1 MPAPQPTPE
10 EVIPMATEAQ
20 NALDDFDLSFKVFYD
35 LMTRKVHHILLVSSP
50 YEAFI
55 MEEDGRL
62 AERIIHEYEGL
73 NLSSPPRLTWVAT
86 AAEALAALE
95 KDSFDLVILNP
106 CLGDRD
112 PFDLG
117 LRVKQD
123 RPDLPVILL
132 THGTELLND
141 PRYADRRAIDK
152 KFVWLGN
159 SDLFL
164 AIIKSVE
171 DLLNVARDTARARVR
186 VILLVEDSPFYYSS
200 FLPLLYREIVGQTQ
214 AVMEES
220 INAGHRLRRMRA
232 RPKILLAETYEE
244 ALDIFRRYHP
254 YIHCVFSDV
263 RFKRKGRMDPQAGF
277 ALLSK
282 IQQESAEIPFLVL
295 SNEESNR
302 ERALALP
309 AAFVSKN
316 SPSLNAEIR
325 SFFARYLGFGDFIF
339 RMPDGREV
347 ARAGNVQ
354 TLEKVLPSVPD
365 ASVLYH
371 ATHNHFSNWLMA
383 RCEIF
388 LASRLRPIKAS
399 DFPSAAAIKAYLI
412 SSLRERRQKRQRG
425 VISDF
430 VPAKFDTE
438 SGFFKIGRGSMGGKA
453 RGLAFLATQLI
464 ENGWLQAKY
473 PGVRITVPQSLVIT
487 TEGFEDFLDDNALR
501 NFNPEGLDD
510 DRIRGTFL
518 AARFPVWLRED
529 LKAFLQQVTYP
540 LAVRSSSLLEDAQGQ
555 SFAGVYSTYMLP
567 NCHSEHNLRLGH
579 LINAVKLV
587 WASTFLENPRALAR
601 STLHR
606 TAEEKM
612 AVLVQALTGARHG
625 DYFYP
630 ALAGVVQSYNFYP
643 VGPMRPEEGI
653 AHIALGLGKTVV
665 EGGSVLHFSPRYP
678 ELLPQFSTVGDI
690 LRNAQREFFALKMAA
705 LPGQTGLEGQS
716 ALARLT
722 VDQAADH
729 PAVRFLAS
737 GYNPQDQRIRDRLG
751 RGDTP
756 VVTFASVLKHGG
768 IPLPAILVDLLD
780 LGHRGMGGPMEI
792 EFALTLASAAQPQ
805 PNLSLL
811 QIRPMA
817 KAPTRPGEDALD
829 DAEMH
834 RALCYSSMLMGTG
847 GLNTIRDLVYV
858 KPEAFDPARTVAIAG
873 EIAAFNGRLKA
884 AGRKYLLIGP
894 GRWGSA
900 DRWLGIPV
908 RWQDI
913 SGVGAIVETTHPRLH
928 AEPSQGTHFF
938 HNITSLGISYI
949 TISRASRD
957 FIDWPW
963 LAGLPP
969 ARDGQFVRHVALAKP
984 MRLKF
989 DGKRSCAA
997 ILIPQ
1002 TEAAHERDRGPDH
1015 QPGSG

>member
-1 MPAPQPTPE
+1 
-10 EVIPMATEAQ
+10 MATEPK

-62 AERIIHEYEGL
+62 AERIVHEYEGL

-95 KDSFDLVILNP
+95 NEPFDLVILNP
-106 CLGDRD
+106 GLGDRD
-112 PFDLG
+112 PYDFG
-117 LRVKQD
+117 RRVKQ
-123 RPDLPVILL
+123 RYPNLPVILL
-132 THGTELLND
+132 AHSAELLND
-141 PRYADRRAIDK
+141 PRYADHGIIDK
-152 KFVWLGN
+152 QFVWLGN

-171 DLLNVARDTARARVR
+171 DLLNVAHDTERARVR

-220 INAGHRLRRMRA
+220 INAEHRLRRMRA

-244 ALDIFRRYHP
+244 ALAIFRRYQP
-254 YIHCVFSDV
+254 YIHCIFSDV
-263 RFKRKGRMDPQAGF
+263 RFKRNGRMDSQAGF
-277 ALLSK
+277 SLLSK
-282 IQQESAEIPFLVL
+282 IQQESPEIPFLVL
-295 SNEESNR
+295 SNEEGNR
-302 ERALALP
+302 ERAKALP
-309 AAFVSKN
+309 AAFVDKN

-325 SFFARYLGFGDFIF
+325 SFFTRYLGFGEFIF

-347 ARAGNVQ
+347 ARANNVQ
-354 TLEKVLPSVPD
+354 ALEKLLPSVPD
-365 ASVLYH
+365 ESIFYH

-388 LASRLRPIKAS
+388 LASRLRPLKAS
-399 DFPSAAAIKAYLI
+399 DFPSAAAIKTYLI

-425 VISDF
+425 VVSDF

-438 SGFFKIGRGSMGGKA
+438 SGFFKTGRGSMGGKA
-453 RGLAFLATQLI
+453 RGLAFLATQLS

-473 PGVRITVPQSLVIT
+473 GGVRITIPQTLVIT

-501 NFNPEGLDD
+501 NFNPEGLSD
-510 DRIRGTFL
+510 DRVLGTFL
-518 AARFPVWLRED
+518 AARFPVWLRDD
-529 LKAFLQQVTYP
+529 LKAYLQQVTYP

-555 SFAGVYSTYMLP
+555 SFAGIYNTYMLP
-567 NCHSEHNLRLGH
+567 NCHGELTIRLGQ

-587 WASTFLENPRALAR
+587 WASTFLENPRAFAR

-606 TAEEKM
+606 TEEEKM
-612 AVLVQALTGARHG
+612 AVIVQKLTGARHG

-630 ALAGVVQSYNFYP
+630 ALAGVAQSYNFYP
-643 VGPMRPEEGI
+643 VGHMQPEEGI

-665 EGGSVLHFSPRYP
+665 EGGSALRFSPRYP
-678 ELLPQFSTVGDI
+678 ELLPQFSTVDDI
-690 LRNAQREFFALKMAA
+690 LRNAQRAFFALKMTAS
-705 LPGQTGLEGQS
+705 PEHVGLGGQS
-716 ALARLT
+716 ALAKLA

-729 PAVRFLAS
+729 PPVRFFAS
-737 GYNPQDQRIRDRLG
+737 GYSPQDQRIRDRLG
-751 RGDTP
+751 QGDYP
-756 VVTFASVLKHGG
+756 VVTFASILKHGA
-768 IPLPAILVDLLD
+768 IPLPAILRDLLD
-780 LGHRGMGGPMEI
+780 LGHHGMGGPMEI
-792 EFALTLASAAQPQ
+792 EFALNLASADQPR
-805 PNLSLL
+805 PSLTLL

-817 KAPTRPGEDALD
+817 KTPPRPGEDEID
-829 DAEMH
+829 NGEMH
-834 RALCYSSMLMGTG
+834 RAFCYSSMVMGTG
-847 GLNTIRDLVYV
+847 GLNTVRDLVYV
-858 KPEAFDPARTVAIAG
+858 KPESFDPARTVAIAA
-873 EIAAFNGRLKA
+873 EIAAFNGQLKA

-900 DRWLGIPV
+900 DSWLGIPV
-908 RWQDI
+908 RWKDI
-913 SGVGAIVETTHPRLH
+913 SEVGAIVETTHPQLH
-928 AEPSQGTHFF
+928 ADPSQGTHFF

-949 TISRASRD
+949 TISRDPRD
-957 FIDWPW
+957 FIDWQW
-963 LAGLPP
+963 LAGLPA
-969 ARDGQFVRHVALAKP
+969 ARDGRFMRHVALGKP
-984 MRLKF
+984 LRLKF

-1002 TEAAHERDRGPDH
+1002 TEETHERDSGPDH
-1015 QPGSG
+1015 QPRSG